1 MNKIAQLAENYFL
14 VRNLTYYKGT
24 KIESNGP
31 KLETNIKYN
40 SAMAYIVW

>member
-14 VRNLTYYKGT
+14 VRNLTYKGT

-40 SAMAYIVW
+40 SAMAYIV